1 MTIGDLYIDEDDGT
15 VMVVIGLNT
24 DNEGGC
30 MLYDL
35 VEQKQWYYCTEDQQY
50 LHQVM
55 AGSDIC
61 G

>member
-24 DNEGGC
+24 DDEGGC

-35 VEQKQWYYCTEDQQY
+35 AEQKQWYYCTEDQQY
-50 LHQVM
+50 LHRVM